1 MTIKHLFPTR
11 FAEILYALVMI
22 AFGAL
27 HLKYGSAATGV
38 PAYFPGEDSMWM
50 YVTGIAFLAAGIAI
64 IINKFRKLACYLL
77 ALMLVIFILTIH
89 LDDVLHFK
97 NLYQPLKDGA
107 LAMAAIIIGN
117 SASKQK

>member
-1 MTIKHLFPTR
+1 MAMKNLFPTR

-22 AFGAL
+22 AFGGL

-38 PAYFPGEDSMWM
+38 PSYFPGDDSVWM

-77 ALMLVIFILTIH
+77 ALMLIIFILTVH

-117 SASKQK
+117 NASK